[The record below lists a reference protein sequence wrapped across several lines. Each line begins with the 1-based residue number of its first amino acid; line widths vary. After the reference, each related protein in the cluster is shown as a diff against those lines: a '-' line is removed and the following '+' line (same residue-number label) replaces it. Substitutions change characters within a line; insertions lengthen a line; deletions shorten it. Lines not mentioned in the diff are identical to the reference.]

1 MIYDIVLNF
10 NKEFLDFFEW
20 DKHDILIHV
29 RKIPIFKIKNN
40 INLKNVKKIVNINN
54 KIINKTEIYSK
65 IKKDNFTYSLLL
77 CTEEKVV
84 AYILDIKGNVKVDNI
99 PSQISVSNIPSSIKV
114 ENKDNSILD
123 VNIKSS
129 SIALPVKTDSN
140 TQVSVKIS
148 DAGSLKTSN
157 QLAVQNM
164 KVNIDEST
172 LRTSFLDSLTS
183 EEFKTTLMDIL
194 FTQDDSKRFKTW
206 VLNEVEVSNYKF
218 EPPANNWNSKYQF

>member
-84 AYILDIKGNVKVDNI
+84 AYILDINGNVIKYSDLIIPEEDEILENYNNYELINNEIITFNNI
-99 PSQISVSNIPSSIKV
+99 SFLTRKQK
-114 ENKDNSILD
+114 
-123 VNIKSS
+123 NIKTRLLKCNDNFLKYLYMELYDE
-129 SIALPVKTDSN
+129 IPDNDYKKRLYLDKN
-140 TQVSVKIS
+140 NIEKMNNFL
-148 DAGSLKTSN
+148 SLI
-157 QLAVQNM
+157 QN
-164 KVNIDEST
+164 K
-172 LRTSFLDSLTS
+172 
-183 EEFKTTLMDIL
+183 K
-194 FTQDDSKRFKTW
+194 
-206 VLNEVEVSNYKF
+206 
-218 EPPANNWNSKYQF
+218 

>member
-40 INLKNVKKIVNINN
+40 INLKNVKKIININN

-84 AYILDIKGNVKVDNI
+84 AYILDIKGNVIKYSDLILPEEEEILENYNNYELINNEIITSNNI
-99 PSQISVSNIPSSIKV
+99 SFLTRKQK
-114 ENKDNSILD
+114 
-123 VNIKSS
+123 NIKTR
-129 SIALPVKTDSN
+129 L
-140 TQVSVKIS
+140 
-148 DAGSLKTSN
+148 LKCN
-157 QLAVQNM
+157 DNFLKYLYM
-164 KVNIDEST
+164 ELYDEIP
-172 LRTSFLDSLTS
+172 D
-183 EEFKTTLMDIL
+183 
-194 FTQDDSKRFKTW
+194 
-206 VLNEVEVSNYKF
+206 NNYKKRLYLDK
-218 EPPANNWNSKYQF
+218 NNIEKMNNFLSLIQNKK